1 MATARQALSGVWNAG
16 ISLTNAVTTSA
27 TAIDFGAQ
35 VLASYAREM
44 AHERSIEEAVNAA
57 SLKQRVIE
65 TAAQA
70 MVDNRL
76 QIVTWIGNDPTKKEM
91 YETALSE
98 INDLV
103 K

>member
-44 AHERSIEEAVNAA
+44 AHERNIEEAVNAA

-76 QIVTWIGNDPTKKEM
+76 QIVSWIGNDPAKKEM
-91 YETALSE
+91 YDLALKE